1 MNLETEIFLVELKVM
16 SRSAA
21 NIVCLRHPKYNGID
35 SPDLN
40 CKFCCSK
47 FVERIRSEQAKL
59 FEVNSSIASPGKQ
72 SDFKPLSS
80 PRGEQASSKRQANF
94 DGIWI

>member
-1 MNLETEIFLVELKVM
+1 MNPETEIFLVELKIM

-47 FVERIRSEQAKL
+47 FVERIRAEQAKL
-59 FEVNSSIASPGKQ
+59 FEVNTSMASKSRS
-72 SDFKPLSS
+72 SDFSPLSA
-80 PRGEQASSKRQANF
+80 PRAEQSSSKRQANF
-94 DGIWI
+94 DGTWI